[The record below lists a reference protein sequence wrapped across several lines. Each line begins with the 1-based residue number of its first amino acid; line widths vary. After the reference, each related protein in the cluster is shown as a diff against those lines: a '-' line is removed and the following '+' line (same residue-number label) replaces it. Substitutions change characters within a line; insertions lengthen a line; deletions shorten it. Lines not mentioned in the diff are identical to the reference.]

1 MVLIGYLYVR
11 RHPRKLLRAYHYA
24 CAAKELGADF
34 MYFTL
39 NDVNYEKRQIHGYI
53 LVDGKWKRANRPFPN
68 VMINAYVPKRHHS
81 LRALYELLRLEIPHT
96 TFWVGDKMMINN
108 QLKKG
113 GLFEKYII
121 PSKKI
126 ASVKDVFH
134 FLEQYPKVVIKPL
147 NSRQGKNVYYIEKT
161 TNSYIIEID
170 NKKRRYD
177 YEQISQIISEKL
189 KEKQYLVQPYINSK
203 TRDGRS
209 FDLRI
214 HLIKNGDN
222 KWVNTTTY
230 ARISSSESI
239 ISNIHHGGKRVPLET
254 FLQQEFPQDVEELT
268 KELKTF
274 GLELAAHFEKQAHK
288 EFDQLGIDVG
298 IDEQKRFWLYEINGR
313 PGYPPSLFGKV
324 GMEKNLIS
332 YAIHLA
338 NKKDN

>member
-11 RHPRKLLRAYHYA
+11 RHPGKLLRAYHYA

-81 LRALYELLRLEIPHT
+81 LRALYELLRLEIPCT

-108 QLKKG
+108 RLKKG

-126 ASVKDVFH
+126 DSVKDVFH

-170 NKKRRYD
+170 NKKQRYD

-189 KEKQYLVQPYINSK
+189 KENS
-203 TRDGRS
+203 T
-209 FDLRI
+209 
-214 HLIKNGDN
+214 
-222 KWVNTTTY
+222 
-230 ARISSSESI
+230 
-239 ISNIHHGGKRVPLET
+239 
-254 FLQQEFPQDVEELT
+254 
-268 KELKTF
+268 
-274 GLELAAHFEKQAHK
+274 
-288 EFDQLGIDVG
+288 
-298 IDEQKRFWLYEINGR
+298 
-313 PGYPPSLFGKV
+313 
-324 GMEKNLIS
+324 
-332 YAIHLA
+332 
-338 NKKDN
+338 